1 MDGDVLGGSHCVSS
15 FIFILW
21 SRVSSQT
28 KMILSLCLI
37 VPPPQMATTSTYHSQ
52 QTMAQRMTPVP
63 ASSAIFPTYDAPSML
78 LAKVFKPEDIKKPE
92 LTPEEEEVAK
102 QEARFKFVLI
112 VLASALPSLWAQ
124 DKLVWEKERAG
135 KQVFGSKKERAGKQ
149 VFGSKEPKTT
159 KKLEKRR

>member
-1 MDGDVLGGSHCVSS
+1 
-15 FIFILW
+15 
-21 SRVSSQT
+21 
-28 KMILSLCLI
+28 
-37 VPPPQMATTSTYHSQ
+37 
-52 QTMAQRMTPVP
+52 MTPVP

>member
-1 MDGDVLGGSHCVSS
+1 
-15 FIFILW
+15 
-21 SRVSSQT
+21 
-28 KMILSLCLI
+28 MILSLCLI
-37 VPPPQMATTSTYHSQ
+37 VPLTPPQMATTSTYHSQ

-63 ASSAIFPTYDAPSML
+63 DSSAIFPTYDAPSML

-135 KQVFGSKKERAGKQ
+135 KQVFGSK
-149 VFGSKEPKTT
+149 EPKTT
-159 KKLEKRR
+159 KKLEKRK

>member
-1 MDGDVLGGSHCVSS
+1 MFWGDPIAFV
-15 FIFILW
+15 ILHTVM
-21 SRVSSQT
+21 SCFVT
-28 KMILSLCLI
+28 NKMILSLCLI
-37 VPPPQMATTSTYHSQ
+37 VPLTPPQMAATSTYHSQ

-124 DKLVWEKERAG
+124 DKLVNK
-135 KQVFGSKKERAGKQ
+135 SSERAGKQ

>member
-1 MDGDVLGGSHCVSS
+1 
-15 FIFILW
+15 
-21 SRVSSQT
+21 
-28 KMILSLCLI
+28 MILSLCLI
-37 VPPPQMATTSTYHSQ
+37 VPLTPPQMATTSTYHSQ

-135 KQVFGSKKERAGKQ
+135 KQVFGSK
-149 VFGSKEPKTT
+149 EPKTT

>member
-1 MDGDVLGGSHCVSS
+1 
-15 FIFILW
+15 
-21 SRVSSQT
+21 
-28 KMILSLCLI
+28 MILSLCLI
-37 VPPPQMATTSTYHSQ
+37 VPLTPPQMATTSTYHSQ

-102 QEARFKFVLI
+102 QEARFKFGLI

-135 KQVFGSKKERAGKQ
+135 KQVY
-149 VFGSKEPKTT
+149 GSKEPKTT